1 MPKASELKIPPQDL
15 EAEQSV
21 LGALMIDKDAI
32 FSVADTLNP
41 DDFYKKAHAEIYEA
55 VLRLWERHEPI
66 DILSVT
72 AELKRADRL
81 KEAGGSTY
89 LTELINSVPTSSHVV
104 HYAKIVRE
112 KKILRDLINVSA
124 KIAESAFSPDD
135 DLDVMLDGIEQ
146 KIFSISE
153 KSLARNFVSIKEDLK
168 SAYERIEKLHQGDA
182 DRLRGV
188 PTGFTGLDAILSGL
202 QRSDLV
208 IIGARPSQGKT
219 AFTLDVARNAALK
232 FGHTVGYFS
241 LEMSREQVIDRLIA
255 SEAAV
260 DLWKLRTGRLRDDE
274 EFQMIQAALD
284 KLSRAPLFIDDTPSP
299 TVLEM
304 RAMARRLQAEQKHLD
319 LLVVDYLQL
328 VESRTKHDSVVQQV
342 TEVSR
347 GLKGLARELNVP
359 VVAVSQLSREVDK
372 RDVKIPKLS
381 DLRES
386 GSIEQDADVVL
397 FLYHK
402 NKDRMDLPEDEQN
415 IVEIIVSKH
424 RNGPLGSV
432 PLYFDKQ
439 RVSFQNLDTTHTDEN
454 SRAN

>member
-1 MPKASELKIPPQDL
+1 
-15 EAEQSV
+15 
-21 LGALMIDKDAI
+21 MIDKDSI
-32 FSVADTLNP
+32 FSVADTLTP
-41 DDFYKKAHAEIYEA
+41 DDFYKKAHAEIYQA

-72 AELKRADRL
+72 SELKRTDQL
-81 KEAGGSTY
+81 KDVGGSTY
-89 LTELINSVPTSSHVV
+89 LTELINSVPTSSHIA
-104 HYAKIVRE
+104 HYAKIIRE
-112 KKILRDLINVSA
+112 KRVLRDLINVSA
-124 KIAESAFSPDD
+124 NITESAFSPDD

-153 KSLARNFVSIKEDLK
+153 KSLSRNFVSIKEDLK
-168 SAYERIEKLHQGDA
+168 EAYERIEKLHQGDA

-188 PTGFTGLDAILSGL
+188 PTGFTGLDNLLSGL
-202 QRSDLV
+202 QRSDLI

-219 AFTLDVARNAALK
+219 AFTLDIARNAAMK
-232 FGHTVGYFS
+232 YGHTVGFFS
-241 LEMSREQVIDRLIA
+241 LEMSREQVTDRLIA

-284 KLSRAPLFIDDTPSP
+284 KLSRAPIFIDDTPSP
-299 TVLEM
+299 TIIEM

-328 VESRTKHDSVVQQV
+328 VEPRVRHDSVVQQV

-359 VVAVSQLSREVDK
+359 VIAVSQLSREVDK

-402 NKDRMDLPEDEQN
+402 NKDRMDLPEEEQN
-415 IVEIIVSKH
+415 IIEIIVSKH

-439 RVSFQNLDTTHTDEN
+439 RVSFQNLDTTHNEN
-454 SRAN
+454 AGAN

>member
-21 LGALMIDKDAI
+21 LGALMIDKDSI
-32 FSVADTLNP
+32 FSVADTLTP
-41 DDFYKKAHAEIYEA
+41 DDFYKKAHAEIYQA

-72 AELKRADRL
+72 SELKRTDQL
-81 KEAGGSTY
+81 KDVGGSTY
-89 LTELINSVPTSSHVV
+89 LTELINSVPTSSHIA
-104 HYAKIVRE
+104 HYAKIIRE
-112 KKILRDLINVSA
+112 KRVLRDLINVSA
-124 KIAESAFSPDD
+124 NIAESAFSPDD

-153 KSLARNFVSIKEDLK
+153 KSLSRNFVSIKEDLK
-168 SAYERIEKLHQGDA
+168 EAYDRIEKLHQGDA

-188 PTGFTGLDAILSGL
+188 PTGFTGLDNLLSGL
-202 QRSDLV
+202 QRSDLI

-219 AFTLDVARNAALK
+219 AFTLDIARNAAMK
-232 FGHTVGYFS
+232 YGHTVGFFS
-241 LEMSREQVIDRLIA
+241 LEMSREQVTDRLIA

-284 KLSRAPLFIDDTPSP
+284 KLSRAPIFIDDTPSP
-299 TVLEM
+299 TIIEM

-328 VESRTKHDSVVQQV
+328 VEPRVRHDSVVQQV

-359 VVAVSQLSREVDK
+359 VIAVSQLSREVDK

-402 NKDRMDLPEDEQN
+402 NKDRMDLPEEEQN
-415 IVEIIVSKH
+415 IIEIIVSKH

-439 RVSFQNLDTTHTDEN
+439 RVSFQNLDTTRNENAGTD
-454 SRAN
+454 

>member
-21 LGALMIDKDAI
+21 LGALMIDKDSI
-32 FSVADTLNP
+32 FSVADTLTP
-41 DDFYKKAHAEIYEA
+41 DDFYKKAHAEIYQA

-72 AELKRADRL
+72 SELKRTDQL
-81 KEAGGSTY
+81 KDVGGSTY
-89 LTELINSVPTSSHVV
+89 LTELINSVPTSSHIA
-104 HYAKIVRE
+104 HYAKIIRE
-112 KKILRDLINVSA
+112 KRVLRDLINVSA
-124 KIAESAFSPDD
+124 NITESAFSPDD

-153 KSLARNFVSIKEDLK
+153 KSLSRNFVSIKEDLK
-168 SAYERIEKLHQGDA
+168 EAYERIEKLHQGDA

-188 PTGFTGLDAILSGL
+188 PTGFTGLDNLLSGL
-202 QRSDLV
+202 QRSDLI

-219 AFTLDVARNAALK
+219 AFTLDIARNAAMK
-232 FGHTVGYFS
+232 YGHTVGFFS
-241 LEMSREQVIDRLIA
+241 LEMSREQVTDRLIA

-284 KLSRAPLFIDDTPSP
+284 KLSRAPIFIDDTPSP
-299 TVLEM
+299 TIIEM

-328 VESRTKHDSVVQQV
+328 VEPRVRHDSVVQQV

-359 VVAVSQLSREVDK
+359 VIAVSQLSREVDK

-402 NKDRMDLPEDEQN
+402 NKDRMDLPEEEQN
-415 IVEIIVSKH
+415 IIEIIVSKH

-439 RVSFQNLDTTHTDEN
+439 RVSFQNLDTTHNEN
-454 SRAN
+454 AGAN

>member
-1 MPKASELKIPPQDL
+1 
-15 EAEQSV
+15 
-21 LGALMIDKDAI
+21 MIDKDSI
-32 FSVADTLNP
+32 FSVADTLTP
-41 DDFYKKAHAEIYEA
+41 DDFYKKAHAEIYQA

-72 AELKRADRL
+72 SELKRTDQL
-81 KEAGGSTY
+81 KDVGGSTY
-89 LTELINSVPTSSHVV
+89 LTELINSVPTSSHIA
-104 HYAKIVRE
+104 HYAKIIRE
-112 KKILRDLINVSA
+112 KRVLRDLINVSA
-124 KIAESAFSPDD
+124 NIAESAFSPDG

-153 KSLARNFVSIKEDLK
+153 KSLSRNFVSIKDDLK
-168 SAYERIEKLHQGDA
+168 EAYERIEKLHQGDA

-188 PTGFTGLDAILSGL
+188 PTGFTGLDNLLSGL
-202 QRSDLV
+202 QRSDLI

-219 AFTLDVARNAALK
+219 AFTLDIARNAAMK
-232 FGHTVGYFS
+232 YGHTVGFFS
-241 LEMSREQVIDRLIA
+241 LEMSREQVTDRLIA

-284 KLSRAPLFIDDTPSP
+284 KLSRAPIFIDDTPSP
-299 TVLEM
+299 TIIEM

-328 VESRTKHDSVVQQV
+328 VEPRVRHDSVVQQV

-359 VVAVSQLSREVDK
+359 VIAVSQLSREVDK

-402 NKDRMDLPEDEQN
+402 NKDRMDLPEEEQN
-415 IVEIIVSKH
+415 IIEIIVSKH

-439 RVSFQNLDTTHTDEN
+439 RVSFQNLDTTHNEN
-454 SRAN
+454 AGAN

>member
-1 MPKASELKIPPQDL
+1 MKIPPQDL

-21 LGALMIDKDAI
+21 LGALMIDKDSI
-32 FSVADTLNP
+32 FSVADTLTP
-41 DDFYKKAHAEIYEA
+41 DDFYKKAHAEIYQA
-55 VLRLWERHEPI
+55 ILRLWERHEPI

-72 AELKRADRL
+72 SELKRADQL
-81 KEAGGSTY
+81 KDVGGSTY
-89 LTELINSVPTSSHVV
+89 LTELINSVPTSSHIA
-104 HYAKIVRE
+104 HYAKIIRE
-112 KKILRDLINVSA
+112 KRVLRDLINVSA
-124 KIAESAFSPDD
+124 NITESAFSPDD

-153 KSLARNFVSIKEDLK
+153 KSLSRNFVSIKEDLK
-168 SAYERIEKLHQGDA
+168 EAYERIEKLHQGDA

-188 PTGFTGLDAILSGL
+188 PTGFTGLDNLLSGL
-202 QRSDLV
+202 QRSDLI
-208 IIGARPSQGKT
+208 IIGATPSQGKT
-219 AFTLDVARNAALK
+219 AFTLDIARNAAMK
-232 FGHTVGYFS
+232 YGHTVGFFS
-241 LEMSREQVIDRLIA
+241 LEMSREQVTDRLIA

-284 KLSRAPLFIDDTPSP
+284 KLSRAPIFIDDTPSP
-299 TVLEM
+299 TIIEM

-328 VESRTKHDSVVQQV
+328 VEPRVRHDSVVQQV

-359 VVAVSQLSREVDK
+359 VIAVSQLSREVDK

-402 NKDRMDLPEDEQN
+402 NKDRMDLPEEEQN
-415 IVEIIVSKH
+415 IIEIIVSKH

-439 RVSFQNLDTTHTDEN
+439 RVSFQNLDTTRNEN
-454 SRAN
+454 PGAD

>member
-1 MPKASELKIPPQDL
+1 MSKASELKIPPQDL

-21 LGALMIDKDAI
+21 LGALMIDKDSI
-32 FSVADTLNP
+32 FSVADTLTP
-41 DDFYKKAHAEIYEA
+41 DDFYKKAHAEIYQA

-72 AELKRADRL
+72 SELKRTDQL
-81 KEAGGSTY
+81 KDVGGSTY
-89 LTELINSVPTSSHVV
+89 LTELINSVPTSSHIA
-104 HYAKIVRE
+104 HYAKIIRE
-112 KKILRDLINVSA
+112 KRVLRDLINVSA
-124 KIAESAFSPDD
+124 NIAESAFSPDG

-153 KSLARNFVSIKEDLK
+153 KSLSRNFVSIKDDLK
-168 SAYERIEKLHQGDA
+168 EAYERIEKLHQGDA

-188 PTGFTGLDAILSGL
+188 PTGFTGLDNLLSGL
-202 QRSDLV
+202 QRSDLI

-219 AFTLDVARNAALK
+219 AFTLDIARNAAMK
-232 FGHTVGYFS
+232 YGHTVGFFS
-241 LEMSREQVIDRLIA
+241 LEMSREQVTDRLIA

-284 KLSRAPLFIDDTPSP
+284 KLSRAPIFIDDTPSP
-299 TVLEM
+299 TIIEM

-328 VESRTKHDSVVQQV
+328 VEPRVRHDSVVQQV

-359 VVAVSQLSREVDK
+359 VIAVSQLSREVDK

-402 NKDRMDLPEDEQN
+402 NKDRMDLPEEEQN
-415 IVEIIVSKH
+415 IIEIIVSKH

-439 RVSFQNLDTTHTDEN
+439 RVSFQNLDTTHNEN
-454 SRAN
+454 AGAD

>member
-1 MPKASELKIPPQDL
+1 MKIPPQDL

-21 LGALMIDKDAI
+21 LGALMIDKDSI
-32 FSVADTLNP
+32 FSVADTLTP
-41 DDFYKKAHAEIYEA
+41 DDFYKKAHAEIYQA
-55 VLRLWERHEPI
+55 ILRLWERHEPI

-72 AELKRADRL
+72 SELKRADQL
-81 KEAGGSTY
+81 KDVGGSTY
-89 LTELINSVPTSSHVV
+89 LTELINSVPTSSHIA
-104 HYAKIVRE
+104 HYAKIIRE
-112 KKILRDLINVSA
+112 KRVLRDLINVSA
-124 KIAESAFSPDD
+124 NITESAFSPDD

-153 KSLARNFVSIKEDLK
+153 KSLSRNFVSIKEDLK
-168 SAYERIEKLHQGDA
+168 EAYERIEKLHQGDA

-188 PTGFTGLDAILSGL
+188 PTGFTGLDNLLSGL
-202 QRSDLV
+202 QRSDLI

-219 AFTLDVARNAALK
+219 AFTLDIARNAAMK
-232 FGHTVGYFS
+232 YGHTVGFFS
-241 LEMSREQVIDRLIA
+241 LEMSREQVTDRLIA

-284 KLSRAPLFIDDTPSP
+284 KLSRAPIFIDDTPSP
-299 TVLEM
+299 TIIEM

-328 VESRTKHDSVVQQV
+328 VEPRVRHDSVVQQV

-359 VVAVSQLSREVDK
+359 VIAVSQLSREVDK

-402 NKDRMDLPEDEQN
+402 NKDRMDLPEEEQN
-415 IVEIIVSKH
+415 IIEIIVSKH

-439 RVSFQNLDTTHTDEN
+439 RVSFQNLDTTRNEN
-454 SRAN
+454 PGAD

>member
-1 MPKASELKIPPQDL
+1 
-15 EAEQSV
+15 
-21 LGALMIDKDAI
+21 MIDKDSI
-32 FSVADTLNP
+32 FSVADTLTP
-41 DDFYKKAHAEIYEA
+41 DDFYKKAHAEIYQA

-72 AELKRADRL
+72 SELKRTDQL
-81 KEAGGSTY
+81 KDVGGSTY
-89 LTELINSVPTSSHVV
+89 LTELINSVPTSSHIA
-104 HYAKIVRE
+104 HYAKIIRE
-112 KKILRDLINVSA
+112 KRVLRDLINVSA
-124 KIAESAFSPDD
+124 NIAESAFSPDG

-153 KSLARNFVSIKEDLK
+153 KSLSRNFVSIKDDLK
-168 SAYERIEKLHQGDA
+168 EAYERIEKLHQGDA

-188 PTGFTGLDAILSGL
+188 PTGFTGLDNLLSGL
-202 QRSDLV
+202 QRSDLI

-219 AFTLDVARNAALK
+219 AFTLDIARNAAMK
-232 FGHTVGYFS
+232 YGHTVGFFS
-241 LEMSREQVIDRLIA
+241 LEMSREQVTDRLIA

-284 KLSRAPLFIDDTPSP
+284 KLSRAPIFIDDTPSP
-299 TVLEM
+299 TIIEM

-328 VESRTKHDSVVQQV
+328 VEPRVRHDSVVQQV

-359 VVAVSQLSREVDK
+359 VIAVSQLSREVDK

-402 NKDRMDLPEDEQN
+402 NKDRMDLPEEEQN
-415 IVEIIVSKH
+415 IIEIIVSKH

-439 RVSFQNLDTTHTDEN
+439 RVSFQNLDTTHNEN
-454 SRAN
+454 AGAD